1 MHTHNSSC
9 LAGPISRARNW
20 WRMSTNETES
30 KDETKGK
37 EPMFRAALVERIRQE
52 IAHGTYETPEKWEA
66 ALERLSRW
74 LEVGTLEAL
83 DPVGQ
88 AGGSGAPVGPSAG
101 HPTGA
106 KSQTFTFERPS

>member
-1 MHTHNSSC
+1 MMPGWTSFFANQGFHEVGEKRGQADKNQYH
-9 LAGPISRARNW
+9 RAALFLV
-20 WRMSTNETES
+20 
-30 KDETKGK
+30 
-37 EPMFRAALVERIRQE
+37 FRAALVERIRRE
-52 IAHGTYETPEKWEA
+52 IAAGTYETPEKWEA